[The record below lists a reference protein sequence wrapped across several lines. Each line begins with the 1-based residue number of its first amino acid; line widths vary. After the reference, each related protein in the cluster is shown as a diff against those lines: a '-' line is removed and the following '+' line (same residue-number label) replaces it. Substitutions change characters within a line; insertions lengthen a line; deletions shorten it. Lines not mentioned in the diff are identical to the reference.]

1 MKLINYF
8 KNIFLGLW
16 HLMQGMY
23 ITLLNMCRPKVTEQY
38 PENRGTYEYGERF
51 RALLT
56 MPHDEENHH
65 KCIACGMCMN
75 SCPNGTIQVIAKT
88 ETDPVTGK
96 PKRVLDKHLYNLGS
110 CIFCGLCVA
119 ACPTGAIR
127 FTNHFEHAV
136 FTKERLL
143 LQLNRPGSSQ
153 AAEPAPAPE
162 PAPAAA
168 AATAGRAGTKTA

>member
-1 MKLINYF
+1 MRGKRLVLLVLGICFMSLHVWADLPDRKLTLRLNDATMETFLNEVKKQTSINILYNAQMF
-8 KNIFLGLW
+8 EDTPTMDVEAQNEPW
-16 HLMQGMY
+16 Q
-23 ITLLNMCRPKVTEQY
+23 KVLQ
-38 PENRGTYEYGERF
+38 
-51 RALLT
+51 
-56 MPHDEENHH
+56 
-65 KCIACGMCMN
+65 
-75 SCPNGTIQVIAKT
+75 
-88 ETDPVTGK
+88 
-96 PKRVLDKHLYNLGS
+96 RVLDKHLYNLGS

-153 AAEPAPAPE
+153 AAKPAPAPK

-168 AATAGRAGTKTA
+168 AATTERAETKTA